1 MKTMILIP
9 ALAPG
14 AELIDYLQALSDA
27 QLGQLVVVDDGSGPD
42 YAPIFALAAQ
52 VPGCTVLRHEQ
63 NRGKG
68 DALKTG
74 LRYFQELP
82 DRSEYNGVVTAD
94 ADGQHSVADVT
105 ALCRAMRDET
115 GLWLGVRDFSL
126 DHVPAKSRFGNKLT
140 RSIFRIF
147 YHVTI
152 SDTQT
157 GLRGYPNCM
166 TERLLDCPGSRYEY
180 ETKMLIL
187 CAEEHIPIHE
197 VPIETIYLND
207 NASSHFNPIKDSYRI
222 YRLFFG
228 TFVKFLLSSVSSAL
242 IDLLLFNLLIHH
254 VFGVDTT
261 HIFLATAIA
270 RVCSSIYNF
279 LMNQKVVF
287 ASRGGTGAALV
298 KYYALAAVQMLC
310 SAGLVSLLTH
320 LLPHTPT
327 LNKLIVDTLL
337 FFCSYAIQ
345 KRFIFRNRQD

>member
-1 MKTMILIP
+1 MKVTAVVPSYEPDEKLIQVVDGL
-9 ALAPG
+9 LAEG
-14 AELIDYLQALSDA
+14 FDDI
-27 QLGQLVVVDDGSGPD
+27 VVVNDGSHEGHLQP
-42 YAPIFALAAQ
+42 FAEAAER
-52 VPGCTVLRHEQ
+52 PGVTVLRHEV
-63 NRGKG
+63 NKGKG
-68 DALKTG
+68 RAMKTAFAWCVEN
-74 LRYFQELP
+74 RP
-82 DRSEYNGVVTAD
+82 DIDGVVIVDGDNQHRPKD
-94 ADGQHSVADVT
+94 AMAVAE
-105 ALCRAMRDET
+105 AMCREPDK
-115 GLWLGVRDFSL
+115 LWLGVRDFSL

-166 TERLLDCPGSRYEY
+166 TERLLGCPGSRYEY

-287 ASRGGTGAALV
+287 TSRGGTGAALV

-345 KRFIFRNRQD
+345 KRFIFRNKQN

>member
-14 AELIDYLQALSDA
+14 AELVDYLQALSDA

-52 VPGCTVLRHEQ
+52 IPGCTVLRHEQ

-82 DRSEYNGVVTAD
+82 DRSEYNGIVTAD
-94 ADGQHSVADVT
+94 GDGQHSVADVT

-166 TERLLDCPGSRYEY
+166 TERLLGCPGSRYEY

-207 NASSHFNPIKDSYRI
+207 NASSHFNPIKDS
-222 YRLFFG
+222 
-228 TFVKFLLSSVSSAL
+228 
-242 IDLLLFNLLIHH
+242 
-254 VFGVDTT
+254 
-261 HIFLATAIA
+261 
-270 RVCSSIYNF
+270 
-279 LMNQKVVF
+279 
-287 ASRGGTGAALV
+287 
-298 KYYALAAVQMLC
+298 
-310 SAGLVSLLTH
+310 
-320 LLPHTPT
+320 
-327 LNKLIVDTLL
+327 
-337 FFCSYAIQ
+337 
-345 KRFIFRNRQD
+345 

>member
-52 VPGCTVLRHEQ
+52 IPGCTVLRHEQ

-82 DRSEYNGVVTAD
+82 DRSEYNGIVTAD

-105 ALCRAMRDET
+105 ALCRAMR
-115 GLWLGVRDFSL
+115 
-126 DHVPAKSRFGNKLT
+126 
-140 RSIFRIF
+140 
-147 YHVTI
+147 
-152 SDTQT
+152 
-157 GLRGYPNCM
+157 GYPNCM
-166 TERLLDCPGSRYEY
+166 TERLLGCPGSRYEY

-207 NASSHFNPIKDSYRI
+207 NASSHFNPVKDSYRI

-228 TFVKFLLSSVSSAL
+228 TFVKFLLSAVSSAL

-345 KRFIFRNRQD
+345 KRFIFRNKQN

>member
-52 VPGCTVLRHEQ
+52 IPGCTVLRHEQ

-140 RSIFRIF
+140 RSIFHIF

-166 TERLLDCPGSRYEY
+166 TERLLGCPGSRYEY

-228 TFVKFLLSSVSSAL
+228 TL
-242 IDLLLFNLLIHH
+242 
-254 VFGVDTT
+254 
-261 HIFLATAIA
+261 
-270 RVCSSIYNF
+270 
-279 LMNQKVVF
+279 
-287 ASRGGTGAALV
+287 
-298 KYYALAAVQMLC
+298 
-310 SAGLVSLLTH
+310 
-320 LLPHTPT
+320 
-327 LNKLIVDTLL
+327 
-337 FFCSYAIQ
+337 
-345 KRFIFRNRQD
+345 

>member
-1 MKTMILIP
+1 
-9 ALAPG
+9 
-14 AELIDYLQALSDA
+14 
-27 QLGQLVVVDDGSGPD
+27 
-42 YAPIFALAAQ
+42 
-52 VPGCTVLRHEQ
+52 
-63 NRGKG
+63 
-68 DALKTG
+68 
-74 LRYFQELP
+74 
-82 DRSEYNGVVTAD
+82 
-94 ADGQHSVADVT
+94 
-105 ALCRAMRDET
+105 
-115 GLWLGVRDFSL
+115 
-126 DHVPAKSRFGNKLT
+126 
-140 RSIFRIF
+140 
-147 YHVTI
+147 
-152 SDTQT
+152 
-157 GLRGYPNCM
+157 M
-166 TERLLDCPGSRYEY
+166 TERLLGCPGSRYEY

-298 KYYALAAVQMLC
+298 KLRARRRADALLGGACLPADVPPAAHAHAQQAHRRYAALLLQLRNPEAVHFPEQAELTGNAPGFFRVGRKTIHNNMPCLG
-310 SAGLVSLLTH
+310 SPFGRAVTAG
-320 LLPHTPT
+320 
-327 LNKLIVDTLL
+327 D
-337 FFCSYAIQ
+337 
-345 KRFIFRNRQD
+345 

>member
-1 MKTMILIP
+1 MILIP
-9 ALAPG
+9 ALVPG

-52 VPGCTVLRHEQ
+52 IPGCTVLRHEQ

-140 RSIFRIF
+140 RSIFHIF

-166 TERLLDCPGSRYEY
+166 TERLLGCPGSRYEY

-279 LMNQKVVF
+279 LMNQK
-287 ASRGGTGAALV
+287 L
-298 KYYALAAVQMLC
+298 
-310 SAGLVSLLTH
+310 SLIH
-320 LLPHTPT
+320 
-327 LNKLIVDTLL
+327 I
-337 FFCSYAIQ
+337 
-345 KRFIFRNRQD
+345 

>member
-52 VPGCTVLRHEQ
+52 IPGCTVLRHEQ

-152 SDTQT
+152 PDTQT

-166 TERLLDCPGSRYEY
+166 TERLLGCPGSR
-180 ETKMLIL
+180 
-187 CAEEHIPIHE
+187 
-197 VPIETIYLND
+197 
-207 NASSHFNPIKDSYRI
+207 
-222 YRLFFG
+222 
-228 TFVKFLLSSVSSAL
+228 
-242 IDLLLFNLLIHH
+242 
-254 VFGVDTT
+254 
-261 HIFLATAIA
+261 
-270 RVCSSIYNF
+270 
-279 LMNQKVVF
+279 
-287 ASRGGTGAALV
+287 
-298 KYYALAAVQMLC
+298 
-310 SAGLVSLLTH
+310 
-320 LLPHTPT
+320 
-327 LNKLIVDTLL
+327 
-337 FFCSYAIQ
+337 
-345 KRFIFRNRQD
+345 